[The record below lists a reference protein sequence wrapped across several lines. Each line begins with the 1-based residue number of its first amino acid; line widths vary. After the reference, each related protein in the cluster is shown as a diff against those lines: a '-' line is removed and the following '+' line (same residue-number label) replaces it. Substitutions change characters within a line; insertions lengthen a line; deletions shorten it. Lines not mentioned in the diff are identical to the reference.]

1 MNKLLLVTVMTT
13 MISQAAGCIIQSDP
27 GNAGG
32 GGGGGGGSGSGG
44 RDVAAISARWALRN
58 MVDGATTACPAG
70 FDTAQLIAQP
80 IDANGD
86 AVGDPSIDLFD
97 CKAGTGVS
105 TDLAPD
111 VYQVWLEV
119 RSHDLATLYAQS
131 LSQVLDVRQ
140 DDQGFSADILNDGG
154 YFQLSWN
161 LIGKTTN
168 RPLACAQV
176 AGISTIK
183 ALSTNVADARRA
195 YDDELTCED
204 GSAVTGGLLQ
214 GTYTISIN
222 AMAGDKS
229 LGTAATLT
237 NKMIAGKN
245 QVTDL
250 GTIAIPIDGL

>member
-1 MNKLLLVTVMTT
+1 MNKLMLVSVMTT
-13 MISQAAGCIIQSDP
+13 LVSQAAGCIIQSDP
-27 GNAGG
+27 GNGGG
-32 GGGGGGGSGSGG
+32 GGGGGGGSGG
-44 RDVAAISARWALRN
+44 RDVAAISTRCALRN
-58 MVDGATTACPAG
+58 MADGATTACPAG
-70 FDTAQLIAQP
+70 FDTVQMIAQP
-80 IDANGD
+80 IDANGN

-97 CKAGTGVS
+97 CRAGTGVS

-161 LIGKTTN
+161 LVGKTTN
-168 RPLACAQV
+168 RPLTCAQV
-176 AGISTIK
+176 GSNAIK
-183 ALSTNVADARRA
+183 ALSTNVADARRV

-214 GTYTISIN
+214 GAYTISIN

-229 LGTAATLT
+229 LGAAATLT

>member
-1 MNKLLLVTVMTT
+1 MNNLMLVSVMTALV
-13 MISQAAGCIIQSDP
+13 SQAAGCIIQSDR
-27 GNAGG
+27 GN

-44 RDVAAISARWALRN
+44 SDVATISARWALRN
-58 MVDGATTACPAG
+58 MADGATTACPAG
-70 FDTAQLIAQP
+70 FDTVQMIAQP

-97 CKAGTGVS
+97 CQAGTGVS

-140 DDQGFSADILNDGG
+140 TDQGFSADILNDGG

-168 RPLACAQV
+168 RPLACAQL
-176 AGISTIK
+176 AGVSAIK

-195 YDDELTCED
+195 YDDELTC
-204 GSAVTGGLLQ
+204 
-214 GTYTISIN
+214 
-222 AMAGDKS
+222 
-229 LGTAATLT
+229 
-237 NKMIAGKN
+237 
-245 QVTDL
+245 
-250 GTIAIPIDGL
+250 